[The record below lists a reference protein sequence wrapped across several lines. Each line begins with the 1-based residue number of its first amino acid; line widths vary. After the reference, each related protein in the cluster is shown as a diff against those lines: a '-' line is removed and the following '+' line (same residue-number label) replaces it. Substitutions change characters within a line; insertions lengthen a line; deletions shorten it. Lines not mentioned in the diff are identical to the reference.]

1 MADGGWRC
9 KNYVILV
16 GRVPLSQT
24 ITSLLSTQRNATQRN
39 ATQRNATQRNATQYV
54 AMSLAAEDVSQEYL
68 AQELEATE
76 TALNETLR
84 LQIQTESNDY
94 DYDASGDGTGGG
106 KHSSQTLPKSF
117 QLSQLAQTVDTIAM
131 AQAMTEWVAQA
142 PVVLSEDQESS
153 SSSLIATAEWCDR
166 LSRVIAEYSTRVGN
180 GIMVAVYEEK
190 YLPLYEYLY
199 PSLLK
204 LLRSELE
211 ASQYP
216 KKKGSC
222 ATLIRQCQTS
232 PDISAFAQACYWIMK
247 LQTSHQ
253 LMLEAID
260 TDNTSDLQEISPSV
274 MIVREL
280 MRPFVRRICFHF
292 VETSP
297 DRATT
302 TRIDRLPE
310 WLLNYVRENVLEGTS
325 NRGSHDSP
333 HDLIHLGLT
342 CVLSSEDAVRV
353 GMCFW
358 QEMVQLIQFV
368 LTERRFFRHP
378 DIVGPR
384 SNPIH
389 LYNAMENF
397 LLFDKTLRE
406 AAPVTSTT
414 DQDQVLFGLM
424 DTLVMADDE
433 LRQWWIAR
441 EREAVFTTLFE
452 DDSMTNV
459 PKPLA
464 NHVSP
469 RAEIFCA
476 LIRSVQWKASILTAP
491 GIYLRNVAVPLC
503 SQFVDALHETSTDL
517 RNLLCQPTTR
527 GAVAPSHLVSN
538 LHEWIEIING
548 TRLAANVLLREG
560 AWQDGMP
567 ATSQSDHD
575 LARFGRSLERLVEVL
590 VEELASSFVET
601 ILMERAK
608 FASYLMMA
616 SHLLA
621 SREWEGDDRDLSA
634 ELKETRAVLGLLQ
647 SVCSSILSVSSDQDQ
662 KDEDIVESRSWNDQQ
677 IAHFAPRAVQTH
689 VFNRVADKFLEV
701 ALDIHNMAP
710 DLWQE
715 GAGVFARDVD
725 DIVASFSHL
734 PLVRRLLDV
743 TELLTMNSGSSQGLL
758 AALGGLVGATDFL
771 DIHDFSSDETVYDE
785 AVMMLKAKGFAHL
798 ELKDAVSILNRR
810 RD

>member
-1 MADGGWRC
+1 MLATAAD
-9 KNYVILV
+9 
-16 GRVPLSQT
+16 
-24 ITSLLSTQRNATQRN
+24 TSK
-39 ATQRNATQRNATQYV
+39 
-54 AMSLAAEDVSQEYL
+54 EYL

-76 TALNETLR
+76 TALKETLR
-84 LQIQTESNDY
+84 LQQQAANDY
-94 DYDASGDGTGGG
+94 DYGSSGTGGA
-106 KHSSQTLPKSF
+106 SSQNLPKSV
-117 QLSQLAQTVDTIAM
+117 QLAQLAQTADTLAL

-142 PVVLSEDQESS
+142 PVLPEDHGEEDS
-153 SSSLIATAEWCDR
+153 SSSLIAQAEWCDR
-166 LSRVIAEYSTRVGN
+166 LGSVIAEYSDRVGDA
-180 GIMVAVYEEK
+180 ITMDLYEEK
-190 YLPLYEYLY
+190 YLPLYEYLF

-211 ASQYP
+211 ATQYP

-222 ATLIRQCQTS
+222 ATLTRQCQTS
-232 PDISAFAQACYWIMK
+232 PETSAFAQACYWILR
-247 LQTSHQ
+247 LQRSHQ
-253 LMLEAID
+253 SVLETLD
-260 TDNTSDLQEISPSV
+260 SGNTSAFQEISPS
-274 MIVREL
+274 MIIVREL
-280 MRPFVRRICFHF
+280 LRPFVRRICFHF
-292 VETSP
+292 VEASP
-297 DRATT
+297 DRVTT
-302 TRIDRLPE
+302 TRVDKLPE
-310 WLLNYVRENVLEGTS
+310 WLLNYLRENVLEVTS
-325 NRGSHDSP
+325 SDRDSQHDSL
-333 HDLIHLGLT
+333 HDLIRLGLT
-342 CVLSSEDAVRV
+342 CVLSSDDAVHL

-358 QEMVQLIQFV
+358 QELIQLVHWV
-368 LTERRFFRHP
+368 LTERQFFRHA

-384 SNPIH
+384 SNPVH
-389 LYNAMENF
+389 LYNAMEQF
-397 LLFDKTLRE
+397 LLFDRILRE
-406 AAPVTSTT
+406 SAPVATN
-414 DQDQVLFGLM
+414 DQDDVFLGLM

-433 LRQWWIAR
+433 LRQWWIER

-517 RNLLCQPTTR
+517 RNLLCQPMSR
-527 GAVAPSHLVSN
+527 GTGSTSHLVSN
-538 LHEWIEIING
+538 IHEWIEIING

-560 AWQDGMP
+560 SWQDGMP

-575 LARFGRSLERLVEVL
+575 LARFGRSLERLVEVM

-621 SREWEGDDRDLSA
+621 SREWDGDDRDLSA
-634 ELKETRAVLGLLQ
+634 ELKETRFSLVLLRQ
-647 SVCSSILSVSSDQDQ
+647 VCDSILSVP
-662 KDEDIVESRSWNDQQ
+662 KDEKGDRMVEASSSDQQ
-677 IAHFAPRAVQTH
+677 IAHFAPRAIQIH
-689 VFNRVADKFLEV
+689 VYNRVADKLLEV
-701 ALDIHNMAP
+701 ALDIHDMTP
-710 DLWQE
+710 DLWQQ
-715 GAGVFARDVD
+715 GAKVFARDVD
-725 DIVASFSHL
+725 AIVGSFSDL

-743 TELLTMNSGSSQGLL
+743 VQLMIMDSSSSQGLVV
-758 AALGGLVGATDFL
+758 ALGGLVGATDFL
-771 DIHDFSSDETVYDE
+771 DIHDFSGDETVYDE

>member
-1 MADGGWRC
+1 M
-9 KNYVILV
+9 
-16 GRVPLSQT
+16 
-24 ITSLLSTQRNATQRN
+24 LLT
-39 ATQRNATQRNATQYV
+39 
-54 AMSLAAEDVSQEYL
+54 AEDSSKEFLV
-68 AQELEATE
+68 QELEAAE
-76 TALNETLR
+76 TALKETLR
-84 LQIQTESNDY
+84 LQQKQAENDY
-94 DYDASGDGTGGG
+94 DYTSSGTRGT
-106 KHSSQTLPKSF
+106 SSQKLPKSL
-117 QLSQLAQTVDTIAM
+117 QLAQLAQTADTLAL

-142 PVVLSEDQESS
+142 PVLSDDQEDS
-153 SSSLIATAEWCDR
+153 SSSLIAQAKWCER
-166 LSRVIAEYSTRVGN
+166 LGRVIAEYSNRVGD
-180 GIMVAVYEEK
+180 GVTVAVYAEK

-199 PSLLK
+199 PSLLN
-204 LLRSELE
+204 LLRSELD
-211 ASQYP
+211 ARQYP

-222 ATLIRQCQTS
+222 AALIRQCQTS
-232 PDISAFAQACYWIMK
+232 PDTSAFAQACNWILK
-247 LQTSHQ
+247 LETSHQ
-253 LMLEAID
+253 SLLEVLD
-260 TDNTSDLQEISPSV
+260 GGNTSALQEISPP
-274 MIVREL
+274 MIIVREL
-280 MRPFVRRICFHF
+280 LRPFVRRICFHF
-292 VETSP
+292 IETSP

-310 WLLNYVRENVLEGTS
+310 WLLNYLRENVLEGTS
-325 NRGSHDSP
+325 DRGSHDCP

-342 CVLSSEDAVRV
+342 CVLSSDDAANV

-358 QEMVQLIQFV
+358 QEMVQLIQWV
-368 LTERRFFRHP
+368 LTERQFFRHP

-389 LYNAMENF
+389 LYNAIEHF
-397 LLFDKTLRE
+397 LLFDRTLRE
-406 AAPVTSTT
+406 TAPVATN
-414 DQDQVLFGLM
+414 DQDEVLFGIM
-424 DTLVMADDE
+424 DTVVMADDE

-503 SQFVDALHETSTDL
+503 SQFVDALHETSTEL
-517 RNLLCQPTTR
+517 RNLLCQPATR
-527 GAVAPSHLVSN
+527 GTASPSHLVSN

-567 ATSQSDHD
+567 TTSQSDHD

-601 ILMERAK
+601 ILMEGAK

-621 SREWEGDDRDLSA
+621 SQEWEGDDRDLSA
-634 ELKETRAVLGLLQ
+634 ELKETRGILGLLH
-647 SVCSSILSVSSDQDQ
+647 SVCSSILSASSN
-662 KDEDIVESRSWNDQQ
+662 EDDAVESRSWNDQQ
-677 IAHFAPRAVQTH
+677 IAHFAPRAVQIH
-689 VFNRVADKFLEV
+689 VFNRVADKLLEV
-701 ALDIHNMAP
+701 ALDIHDMTP
-710 DLWQE
+710 DIWQE
-715 GAGVFARDVD
+715 GAKVFARDVD
-725 DIVASFSHL
+725 AIVGSFSDL

-743 TELLTMNSGSSQGLL
+743 TQLLTLNSGSSQGLL
-758 AALGGLVGATDFL
+758 AALGGLVGASDFL

-785 AVMMLKAKGFAHL
+785 AVMMLKAKGFAYL